1 MNKKADVFLITGFII
16 ATFLLGIALA
26 QSEHPAAATQAE
38 HPAAPETAVS
48 TEPEMQWLWGEVV
61 SVDAARGQI
70 IVKYLDYDTDTEKQM
85 EITTDAKTV
94 FENVKSIDEVKPQDT
109 VSIDYSVTAE
119 GKNIA
124 GMISVEKIE
133 IENNPQA
140 LEEAQPEAAV
150 MQAVPQEAPQGPT
163 Q

>member
-1 MNKKADVFLITGFII
+1 MNKKAIVFLITGFII
-16 ATFLLGIALA
+16 TGFSFGIALA
-26 QSEHPAAATQAE
+26 QTEHPAAAAPAE

-61 SVDAARGQI
+61 SVDAAGGQV

-85 EITTDAKTV
+85 EIATDAKTT
-94 FENVKSIDEVKPQDT
+94 FENVKSLGEVKPQDT
-109 VSIDYSVTAE
+109 VSIDYTVTAE

-124 GMISVEKIE
+124 GLISVEKIE
-133 IENNPQA
+133 IENVNPQE
-140 LEEAQPEAAV
+140 LEPAQE
-150 MQAVPQEAPQGPT
+150 AVPQEGTQGPT

>member
-1 MNKKADVFLITGFII
+1 MNRKVVLMLFYGFLILGFSSGT
-16 ATFLLGIALA
+16 AFS
-26 QSEHPAAATQAE
+26 QHEHPAAGA
-38 HPAAPETAVS
+38 AAPETAVS

-61 SVDAARGQI
+61 SVDAVSGQV
-70 IVKYLDYDTDTEKQM
+70 IVKYLDYDTDTEKQL
-85 EITTDAKTV
+85 EIMTDAKTT
-94 FENVKSIDEVKPQDT
+94 FENVKSLGEVKTQDT

-133 IENNPQA
+133 IENVNPQD
-140 LEEAQPEAAV
+140 LEPAQE
-150 MQAVPQEAPQGPT
+150 AVPQEGAQELK